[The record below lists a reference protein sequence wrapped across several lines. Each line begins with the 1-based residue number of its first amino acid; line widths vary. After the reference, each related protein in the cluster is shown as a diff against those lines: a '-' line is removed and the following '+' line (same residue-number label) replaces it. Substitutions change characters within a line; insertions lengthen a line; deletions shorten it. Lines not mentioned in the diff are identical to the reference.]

1 MKTLKTI
8 KNLERLTTTLAR
20 KDAEKAR
27 GQFRRMARSGKH
39 IVQHLAIN
47 TRRDVRE
54 A

>member
-8 KNLERLTTTLAR
+8 KNLERLGTQIAR

-27 GQFRRMARSGKH
+27 DQFRRMARSGKH
-39 IVQHLAIN
+39 IVQHLAID
-47 TRRDVRE
+47 TRRDIRE